1 MIRHMAQI
9 RVRYKE
15 TDQMGVAYYSNYLV
29 WFEVARTEL
38 LRKAGYP
45 YSRIEQEAGLRLM
58 VARVECF
65 YKMPAR
71 YDDLLNIDCFV
82 PRLGNTS
89 ITFACRVLRDNNL
102 LAEGSTV
109 HVCTDLSGKPRR
121 IPQDLKEVLA

>member
-1 MIRHMAQI
+1 MIQHTTQI

-15 TDQMGVAYYSNYLV
+15 TDKMGVAYYSNYFV

-45 YSRIEQEAGLRLM
+45 YSKIESDMGLMLM
-58 VARVECF
+58 VVSAECN

-71 YDDLLNIDCFV
+71 YDELLDVNCFI
-82 PRLGNTS
+82 PKTGNTS
-89 ITFACRVLRDNNL
+89 IIFACKVMRDNDI

-109 HVCTDLSGKPRR
+109 HACTDLTGRPKR
-121 IPQDLKEVLA
+121 IPQELRKVFE

>member
-1 MIRHMAQI
+1 MIQHTTQL

-45 YSRIEQEAGLRLM
+45 YSRIEQDMGLRLM
-58 VARVECF
+58 VASAECF

-71 YDDLLNIDCFV
+71 YDDLLSIVC
-82 PRLGNTS
+82 LISKTGNTS
-89 ITFACRVLRDNNL
+89 ITFACKVFRDKDL
-102 LAEGSTV
+102 LAQGNTV
-109 HVCTDLSGKPRR
+109 HVCTDCSGKPTR
-121 IPQDLKEVLA
+121 IPQALKEVLA

>member
-1 MIRHMAQI
+1 MIHHTTQL

-38 LRKAGYP
+38 LRKAGYS
-45 YSRIEQEAGLRLM
+45 YSRIEQDMGLRLM
-58 VARVECF
+58 VVSAECF

-71 YDDLLNIDCFV
+71 YDDLLSLDCFI
-82 PRLGNTS
+82 PKTGNTS
-89 ITFACRVLRDNNL
+89 ITFLCKVFRDKDL

-109 HVCTDLSGKPRR
+109 HVCTDFSGKPKR
-121 IPQDLKEVLA
+121 IPQALKEVLA